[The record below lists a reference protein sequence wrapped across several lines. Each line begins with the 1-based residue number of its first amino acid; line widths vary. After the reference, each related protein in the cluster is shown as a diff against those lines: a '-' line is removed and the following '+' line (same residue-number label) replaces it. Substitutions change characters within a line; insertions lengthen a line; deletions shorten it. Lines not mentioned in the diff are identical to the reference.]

1 MYIQDRF
8 REERVEQL
16 HAFMRAHALGT
27 VVVRSPQLEAF
38 PMPLELV
45 SEGELGLLRGHV
57 VRANH
62 LSRVSSGSDVLVTF
76 HSANAYIS
84 PRWYVNGQNSGRVAP
99 SWNFA
104 AVHAT
109 GTIRF
114 IDDPHWV
121 RSHLDALVHAHESGR
136 GAPWSLGEAP
146 GKFIDDLIARLIG
159 LEIVI
164 GRLEGK
170 RFMSQHRT
178 PADRES
184 LAKHLRAEPSGA
196 AHDVAREIEAVD
208 RDTRPP

>member
-8 REERVEQL
+8 REERVDEL

-27 VVVRSPQLEAF
+27 VVVGTPHLEAF

-45 SEGELGLLRGHV
+45 SEGELGVLRGHV

-62 LSRVSSGSDVLVTF
+62 LSQVPAGSDVLVVF
-76 HSANAYIS
+76 QSANAYIS
-84 PRWYVNGQNSGRVAP
+84 PRWYVNGQTSGRVAP

-114 IDDPHWV
+114 IDDPQWV
-121 RSHLDALVHAHESGR
+121 RTHLEALVHSHESGR
-136 GAPWSLGEAP
+136 EAPWSLGDAP
-146 GKFIDDLIARLIG
+146 AEFIGDLVGRLIG
-159 LEIVI
+159 LEIAIV
-164 GRLEGK
+164 RLEGK
-170 RFMSQHRT
+170 RFLSQQRT

-184 LAKHLRAEPSGA
+184 LARHLRAQGVGSTQ
-196 AHDVAREIEAVD
+196 DVARDIEAMD
-208 RDTRPP
+208 RPSEAP